1 MFRSGLRFPGLS
13 LVDAIEQ
20 SIANK
25 ERLEREAREAEAA
38 KETERQEKAAE
49 KEARAAE
56 KELGPAR
63 NSREKSSKKT
73 VTKAGAASR
82 PRKRKEDEVDRDF
95 AEGGEDLEYIPRP
108 SKSRAV
114 EGVEKE

>member
-63 NSREKSSKKT
+63 NSSKKT